1 MNFFIGV
8 TDNKWFELLSSTPDV
23 DEVNFWQPSGGRSF
37 KTLNPGEPF
46 LFKLHS
52 PLNFIVGGGFFA
64 HFSILPT
71 SLAWEAFEEKNGAEN
86 YEQMRQRIIK
96 YKRSITNPDEDFHI
110 GCIILEQPFF
120 FERKNWI
127 PIPSNWKPNIVVGKR
142 YSAYEEPGKSLW
154 EQIELRIHDINL
166 RLPERRI
173 GENLDRYAKETS
185 FRPRLGQGSFKVL
198 VTDAYMRRCAVTEEK
213 ILPVLEAAHIKPYSK
228 GGEHRIDNGV
238 LLRSDMHRLLDKGY
252 MTITTDLHIEMS
264 QRIKDEFD
272 NGKYYFT
279 FHGKEISRPMQ
290 HFDQPAKEFLEWHNE
305 NIFKSL

>member
-1 MNFFIGV
+1 M
-8 TDNKWFELLSSTPDV
+8 LA
-23 DEVNFWQPSGGRSF
+23 EV
-37 KTLNPGEPF
+37 
-46 LFKLHS
+46 
-52 PLNFIVGGGFFA
+52 FFA

-71 SLAWEAFEEKNGAEN
+71 SLAWDAFEEKNGAEN

-96 YKRSITNPDEDFHI
+96 YKRSITNPYEDFHI

-238 LLRSDMHRLLDKGY
+238 LLRSDMHRLFDKGY

-305 NIFKSL
+305 NVFKSV

>member
-8 TDNKWFELLSSTPDV
+8 TDNEWFELLSSNPEI

-71 SLAWEAFEEKNGAEN
+71 SLAWDAFEEKNGAEN

-96 YKRSITNPDEDFHI
+96 YKRSITNPYEDFHI

-127 PIPSNWKPNIVVGKR
+127 PIPKDWKQNIVVGKR

-166 RLPERRI
+166 RLPKRRI
-173 GENLDRYAKETS
+173 GENLERYAKETS

-198 VTDAYMRRCAVTEEK
+198 VTDAYMRRCAITEEK
-213 ILPVLEAAHIKPYSK
+213 ILPVLEAAHIKPYSQ
-228 GGEHRIDNGV
+228 GGKHRIDNGI

-279 FHGKEISRPMQ
+279 FHGKEISRPTQ
-290 HFDQPAKEFLEWHNE
+290 HFEQPAKEFLEWHNE
-305 NIFKSL
+305 NVFKSF